1 MFGIAFGNQ
10 LRLITYMIPKK
21 NKMRKIIY
29 VALLSAFLISCASH
43 PGRVCGGAGGGRV
56 VENTTKTIY
65 NQPIA

>member
-1 MFGIAFGNQ
+1 
-10 LRLITYMIPKK
+10 
-21 NKMRKIIY
+21 MRKIIY